1 MASMKR
7 PIQKESAKVKPA
19 SMNDLNEI
27 ENVVF
32 NDTTEQPIRQHF
44 SAALKILTAG
54 KEADYRQAI
63 IEAIAAVDWMLLQYP
78 SRRVN
83 GEAELPITTNPNMM
97 FSIRYALQE
106 ESIVITFEKARYWLA
121 VCASSINYLK
131 GLSLNKAQ

>member
-1 MASMKR
+1 MAVMKKS
-7 PIQKESAKVKPA
+7 IQKENATVKPA
-19 SMNDLNEI
+19 SMNDLDEI
-27 ENVVF
+27 ENVVL
-32 NDTTEQPIRQHF
+32 NDSTEQPIRQHF

-54 KEADYRQAI
+54 KEADYRQAV

-78 SRRVN
+78 SRRVS
-83 GEAELPITTNPNMM
+83 GETELPITTNPNMM

-131 GLSLNKAQ
+131 TLPLKEAQ